1 MKGFSVLW
9 LFNNVKEEKMSDED
23 SFYREKIVDPIL
35 HNWGLLCF
43 VETEERTFDFRVSC
57 QGRHLLAIVR
67 LDDRGNP
74 YWLLELS
81 DSMRERGESLQES
94 GAFPVWFLEWNG
106 IDLIVSPEKKTSV
119 FSLDSSAL
127 VYLIAYLFGVDRLGI
142 RSWAPFP
149 YLAKKTRA
157 LLMGKPFQWTPFG
170 YGRQPESSWYLR
182 IADVFIL
189 WKRQMQELI
198 QAGWKHQGM
207 RPNPSL

>member
-1 MKGFSVLW
+1 
-9 LFNNVKEEKMSDED
+9 MSDDD

-35 HNWGLLCF
+35 RNWGLSC
-43 VETEERTFDFRVSC
+43 VVGTEEWTFDFQVSC
-57 QGRHLLAIVR
+57 QGRHLLVIVR

-127 VYLIAYLFGVDRLGI
+127 VYLIAYLFGVDQLGI
-142 RSWAPFP
+142 RSRAPFP
-149 YLAKKTRA
+149 YLPR
-157 LLMGKPFQWTPFG
+157 KPG
-170 YGRQPESSWYLR
+170 LCSWGNRFSGPLSDMVGSR
-182 IADVFIL
+182 NRHGIS
-189 WKRQMQELI
+189 
-198 QAGWKHQGM
+198 G
-207 RPNPSL
+207 